1 MFEISNYIKNQ
12 LLKDSDWASM
22 SNAVELRV
30 PLLDKKIINFALFDP
45 YISKLKK
52 KCYSV

>member
-30 PLLDKKIINFALFDP
+30 PLLDKKLSILL
-45 YISKLKK
+45 YLTRISQN
-52 KCYSV
+52 